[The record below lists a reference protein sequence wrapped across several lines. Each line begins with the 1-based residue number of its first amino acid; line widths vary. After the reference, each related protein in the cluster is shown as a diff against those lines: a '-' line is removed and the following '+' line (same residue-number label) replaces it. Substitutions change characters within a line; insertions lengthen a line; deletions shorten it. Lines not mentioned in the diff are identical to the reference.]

1 MARLDNLSKN
11 PIAALRQERELNDLA
26 SWIKS
31 QYDKHKAARLQYE
44 RQWQLNYAF
53 FKGRQNVAFRA
64 GIAGSISSGLVV
76 PKAPPHRVRH
86 TTNRIKP
93 IIRTELARLISNK
106 PNASVVPSSI
116 SDEDLFAAQ
125 AGEQLWESIYYQ
137 KQLHKIYTRA
147 AFWVCI
153 TGTGFIKD
161 WWDSSSTVK
170 VSEDIS
176 YTGDIQFGSVTP
188 FHLIVPDLMEE
199 DIEDQ
204 PWLINVYTKPVEWA
218 NAFFKEN
225 FVADTVAASEIM
237 GESFFK
243 SQSSDARPDSV
254 LVMEMWLKP
263 GAHKLFPRGGMAT
276 CVNGK
281 IKIFS
286 NEGMLFKHGE
296 YPFTK
301 FSHIPTGEFYADSVI
316 NDLIEPQREYNRTR
330 SQVIE
335 AKNRMAKPQLIAPQ
349 GSVNAASITTQ
360 PGQVIFYKHGM
371 APPQPLPLQPL
382 PGYVLQEL
390 ERTIG
395 DMEDISSQHQISR
408 GQAPNGVTAAT
419 AISYLQER
427 DDSPLTPTYQSIE
440 FGWEKLAKHTL
451 SHVNQFWETE
461 RIVSGTGIEGTF
473 DAITLKGSQI
483 ASGLDI
489 RVEAGSALPISKAA
503 KQAFLMDMMKMGFI
517 DPNKGL
523 AMMDMG
529 GVDKLYNEL
538 KADERQAKREN
549 LKLRSLEVQEI
560 IARLNAVANAKQQA
574 EMFMQRQQIATGTE
588 ALQQQQNPMPDIPP
602 EFADAQ
608 QTMAMQE
615 QPQMQELPMIK
626 GDAGFGQDMQSQAP
640 LIPSESIVNVNTWD
654 NHQIHIEVHNLFRKS
669 QAFDILPDLV
679 KQQFEAHVQ
688 LHALALNQAA
698 MNAQIQMP
706 SPSMDNPF
714 SGAHNGSGTPVGSN
728 QFGPPGTENGV
739 IQNG

>member
-1 MARLDNLSKN
+1 MARLDSLSKN
-11 PIAALRQERELNDLA
+11 PVAALRQQRELDALA
-26 SWIKS
+26 GWIKT

-64 GIAGSISSGLVV
+64 GVAGSISSGLVV

-161 WWDSSSTVK
+161 WWDSSSVVK
-170 VSEDIS
+170 VNEDTA
-176 YTGDIQFGSVTP
+176 YMGDIQFGSVTP

-204 PWLINVYTKPVEWA
+204 PWIINVYTKPVEWA

-225 FVADTVAASEIM
+225 FVADTVAATEIM

-243 SQSSDARPDSV
+243 TQSSDARPDSV

-263 GAHKLFPRGGMAT
+263 GAHKLFPQGGMAT

-371 APPQPLPLQPL
+371 SPPQPLPLQPL

-427 DDSPLTPTYQSIE
+427 DDSPLTSTYQSIE

-451 SHVNQFWETE
+451 SHVNQFWDTE

-574 EMFMQRQQIATGTE
+574 EMFMQQQQIATGTE
-588 ALQQQQNPMPDIPP
+588 ALQQQQTPTPDIPP

-626 GDAGFGQDMQSQAP
+626 GDAGFGQDLQSQAP
-640 LIPSESIVNVNTWD
+640 LIPSESIVSVNTWD

-679 KQQFEAHVQ
+679 RQQFEAHVQ

-698 MNAQIQMP
+698 MNAQVQMP
-706 SPSMDNPF
+706 APPMDNPF
-714 SGAHNGSGTPVGSN
+714 AGAHNGSGTPVGSN

-739 IQNG
+739 MPNG

>member
-1 MARLDNLSKN
+1 MAPQGSIKN
-11 PIAALRQERELNDLA
+11 PVEALRRQRELTELA
-26 SWIKS
+26 SWVKS

-64 GIAGSISSGLVV
+64 GIAGSINSGLVV

-86 TTNRIKP
+86 ITNRVKP

-161 WWDSSSTVK
+161 WWDTSAVVQ
-170 VSEDIS
+170 VSDSIA
-176 YTGDIQFGSVTP
+176 YKGDIQFGAVTP
-188 FHLIVPDLMEE
+188 FHVIIPDLMEE
-199 DIEDQ
+199 EIESQ
-204 PWLINVYTKPVEWA
+204 PWVINVYTKPVEWA
-218 NAFFKEN
+218 NTFFQES
-225 FVADTVAASEIM
+225 FAADTVAATEIM

-243 SQSSDARPDSV
+243 TQSSDSKPDSV
-254 LVMEMWLKP
+254 LIMEMWLKP
-263 GAHKLFPRGGMAT
+263 GSHRLFPAGGMVT

-281 IKIFS
+281 VKVFF
-286 NEGMLFKHGE
+286 NEGLPFKHGE

-316 NDLIEPQREYNRTR
+316 NDLIDPQREYNRTR

-371 APPQPLPLQPL
+371 NPPQPLPLQPL
-382 PGYVLQEL
+382 PSYVLQEL

-427 DDSPLTPTYQSIE
+427 DDSPLTSTYQSIE

-451 SHVNQFWETE
+451 SHVNQFWDTE

-489 RVEAGSALPISKAA
+489 RVEAGSALPVSKAA

-523 AMMDMG
+523 SMMDMG
-529 GVDKLYNEL
+529 GIDKLYNEL

-549 LKLRSLEVQEI
+549 LKLRSLEVQDI
-560 IARLNAVANAKQQA
+560 IARLQQVANAKQQA
-574 EMFMQRQQIATGTE
+574 EMFMQQQQMQTGIQT
-588 ALQQQQNPMPDIPP
+588 LQQQNSTPEIPP

-608 QTMAMQE
+608 QTMAMQQ
-615 QPQMQELPMIK
+615 QPAELPMIT
-626 GDAGFGQDMQSQAP
+626 GDAGFGQDAQSQAP
-640 LIPSESIVNVNTWD
+640 LVPSESIVNVNTWD
-654 NHQIHIEVHNLFRKS
+654 NHQVHIEVHNLFRKS
-669 QAFDILPDLV
+669 QAFEILPELV

-698 MNAQIQMP
+698 MNAQMQMP
-706 SPSMDNPF
+706 GPAMDNPF
-714 SGAHNGSGTPVGSN
+714 AGAHNGSGTPVGSN
-728 QFGPPGTENGV
+728 QFGPPGTESGAIPNG
-739 IQNG
+739 